1 MKDLKTA
8 NEETGMAID
17 DYRLYNRMVDLTSK
31 EVETSEAIVIL
42 GLNQEQADEYEKLLQ
57 GVIEERKKYPNSLHY
72 EHAMKFIREQEA
84 NEATEKFW
92 KEK

>member
-1 MKDLKTA
+1 
-8 NEETGMAID
+8 MAID

-57 GVIEERKKYPNSLHY
+57 GVIEERKKYPTFPGYAHMAEDGSFYDCGYNLD
-72 EHAMKFIREQEA
+72 
-84 NEATEKFW
+84 
-92 KEK
+92 

>member
-42 GLNQEQADEYEKLLQ
+42 GLNHEQADEYEKMLK
-57 GVIEERKKYPNSLHY
+57 GAIEERKRYPAFPGYAHMDEDGSFYDAGYNLD
-72 EHAMKFIREQEA
+72 
-84 NEATEKFW
+84 
-92 KEK
+92 

>member
-1 MKDLKTA
+1 
-8 NEETGMAID
+8 MAID

-57 GVIEERKKYPNSLHY
+57 SVIEERKGYPTFPGYAHMAEDGSFYDCGYNLD
-72 EHAMKFIREQEA
+72 
-84 NEATEKFW
+84 
-92 KEK
+92 